1 MANGFINNDLR
12 SDLVTINQAQN
23 AFQVHYYEKTQEKY
37 NSSMSYLVDGTI
49 SSIFISK
56 DDVLLQNLY
65 VVYWKKFE
73 DDLSYI
79 KVFKQTREYVF
90 EEYQESDLNML
101 HLHSH
106 S

>member
-101 HLHSH
+101 QLHSH